1 VPELILLTSLKRH
14 SDVALLLLRSIVG
27 AFLIWGVWDNIV
39 SAERMREFVEF
50 LTKFGFDAPQVMA
63 RLSVWAQFAAGVGFM
78 AGLLTRWA
86 GVICAINFA
95 VALLMVD
102 RFSGIRG
109 AFPAAFLMTLGIYL
123 ALHGAGRFSLD
134 SLLEK
139 KVGAAS

>member
-1 VPELILLTSLKRH
+1 MPELILLTSLKRH
-14 SDVALLLLRSIVG
+14 SDLALLLLRSIVG

-39 SAERMREFVEF
+39 SAERMREFVAF
-50 LTKFGFDAPQVMA
+50 LTKFGFDAPQLMA
-63 RLSVWAQFAAGVGFM
+63 HLSVWAQFAVGIGFM

-86 GVICAINFA
+86 GVICTINFA

-109 AFPAAFLMTLGIYL
+109 SFPAAFLTTLGIYM
-123 ALHGAGRFSLD
+123 ALNGAGRFSLD

-139 KVGAAS
+139 KVSASS